1 MQRGLRDVRSRGVGA
16 MSAYG
21 GRGVNSAQAVG
32 TTQLWERPLHASG
45 SQSAKLWESP
55 SAATFKHSAANK
67 VRVSDCFTPER
78 VRCGPRRATS
88 TELSGVTAGAQVGL
102 SFALDG
108 TLRSGE
114 HDMKVGEFS

>member
-1 MQRGLRDVRSRGVGA
+1 MHLQRGLRNVRSRGMGA
-16 MSAYG
+16 VSACG
-21 GRGVNSAQAVG
+21 GRGEALGA
-32 TTQLWERPLHASG
+32 THLWERPLHASG